1 MQDDGVSNPRCPK
14 ICFSDEEF
22 TEFYKPWSKAL
33 VVRVLERSF
42 AYPVLKRRLEAL
54 WAKDGHIQVSDLS
67 NDYFLVRFSSAEDYQ
82 RAAFK
87 GPWKMF
93 DYYITVSCWTPSFNE
108 EEPIGKILTWV
119 RLPKLPIQFF
129 HQIAV
134 NRIGNYIGR
143 TIRMDLATAEGARA
157 RYARICVE
165 VDLSK
170 PLLGKYMIGE
180 RVFFVEYES
189 LENVCHCCGFYGH
202 KMDACPT
209 LGSSTCSEAEV
220 IPSPPPTEAA
230 GHTGDAGS
238 WMTVTRRHQR
248 KNNGKQIESQKKK
261 QEGADILIQESKF
274 RVLRR
279 EDKEKDAKVIAPVAV
294 PSPGKPQD
302 YHVADPISQLEA
314 ITEQLFP
321 QAPKSAPSKARPPLA
336 DKTNIL
342 PQCLDTGKLI
352 HVPVTYST
360 PNFEYVAS
368 MSAMPIENGGG
379 RGNPTHS
386 RVKRAVAKLTK
397 KPEENP
403 KVRSYKTKPAS
414 KNPAGPKV
422 DAGGPSASGR
432 PPDGSC

>member
-1 MQDDGVSNPRCPK
+1 
-14 ICFSDEEF
+14 
-22 TEFYKPWSKAL
+22 
-33 VVRVLERSF
+33 
-42 AYPVLKRRLEAL
+42 
-54 WAKDGHIQVSDLS
+54 
-67 NDYFLVRFSSAEDYQ
+67 
-82 RAAFK
+82 
-87 GPWKMF
+87 MF

-165 VDLSK
+165 VDLTK

-209 LGSSTCSEAEV
+209 IVTPTCPEAEV
-220 IPSPPPTEAA
+220 IPSPPPPEDA

-238 WMTVTRRHQR
+238 WMTVTRRRQR
-248 KNNGKQIESQKKK
+248 KNNGKQIEPQKKK
-261 QEGADILIQESKF
+261 QEGDDIPIQVPSF
-274 RVLRR
+274 RMLRR
-279 EDKEKDAKVIAPVAV
+279 EDKEKAAKVIAPVDE
-294 PSPGKPQD
+294 PSRENPQD
-302 YHVADPISQLEA
+302 NHIADPISQLA
-314 ITEQLFP
+314 TTTEQVFP
-321 QAPKSAPSKARPPLA
+321 QASKSAPGRTRPPLA
-336 DKTNIL
+336 DKTNML
-342 PQCLDTGKLI
+342 PQCLATDKLI
-352 HVPVTYST
+352 HVPVTYSNPT
-360 PNFEYVAS
+360 FECVAS
-368 MSAMPIENGGG
+368 MPAMPIENGGG
-379 RGNPTHS
+379 RGNPAHP
-386 RVKRAVAKLTK
+386 RAKRAVAKSTK

-414 KNPAGPKV
+414 KNPAGAEV
-422 DAGGPSASGR
+422 DAGGSSSSGR

>member
-87 GPWKMF
+87 GPWK
-93 DYYITVSCWTPSFNE
+93 
-108 EEPIGKILTWV
+108 
-119 RLPKLPIQFF
+119 
-129 HQIAV
+129 IAV